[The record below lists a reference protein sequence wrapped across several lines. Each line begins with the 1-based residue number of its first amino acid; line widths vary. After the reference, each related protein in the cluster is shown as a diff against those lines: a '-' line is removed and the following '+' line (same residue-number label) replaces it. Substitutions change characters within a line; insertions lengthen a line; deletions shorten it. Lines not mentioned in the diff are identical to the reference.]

1 MRRNS
6 EILIYNFEQ
15 SPACAGKEKKGSYLT
30 KDKISHKF
38 LKESVKKIL
47 RYLKKQKK
55 SFSLILVSPSEIKQ
69 KNNYWRKQNK
79 ATTVL
84 TFSEGDIFLCPKE
97 IKKQASKRK
106 ISQKKFY
113 QLLLVHS
120 ILHLFGYTHDDKKD
134 TKIMEGL
141 EAKILNSLK
150 N

>member
-1 MRRNS
+1 MERNS
-6 EILIYNFEQ
+6 EILIYNFER
-15 SPACAGKEKKGSYLT
+15 SKGSYFT

-55 SFSLILVSPSEIKQ
+55 SISLILVPPSEIKQ

-97 IKKQASKRK
+97 IKKQAFRRK

-120 ILHLFGYTHDDKKD
+120 ILHLFGYTHDKKKD
-134 TKIMEGL
+134 REKMENL
-141 EAKILNSLK
+141 EQKLLAKIQ
-150 N
+150 

>member
-15 SPACAGKEKKGSYLT
+15 
-30 KDKISHKF
+30 KDKVSQKF
-38 LKESVKKIL
+38 LRESVEKIL
-47 RYLKKQKK
+47 RYLKKQQN
-55 SFSLILVSPSEIKQ
+55 SISLILVPQSEMKK
-69 KNNYWRKQNK
+69 KNYYWRRRNK

-97 IKKQASKRK
+97 IKKQALKRE

-120 ILHLFGYTHDDKKD
+120 ILHLFGYTHNKKRD
-134 TKIMEGL
+134 REKMENL
-141 EAKILNSLK
+141 EHKLLAKI
-150 N
+150 

>member
-6 EILIYNFEQ
+6 EILIYNFER
-15 SPACAGKEKKGSYLT
+15 SEGSYFT

-38 LKESVKKIL
+38 LRESVKKIL
-47 RYLKKQKK
+47 RYLKKQQK
-55 SFSLILVSPSEIKQ
+55 SLSLILVPPSEMKQ
-69 KNNYWRKQNK
+69 KNNYWRKKNK

-84 TFSEGDIFLCPKE
+84 TFSEGDIFLCPEE
-97 IKKQASKRK
+97 IKKQALKGK

-120 ILHLFGYTHDDKKD
+120 ILHLFGYTHDGKKD
-134 TKIMEGL
+134 TKIMEYL